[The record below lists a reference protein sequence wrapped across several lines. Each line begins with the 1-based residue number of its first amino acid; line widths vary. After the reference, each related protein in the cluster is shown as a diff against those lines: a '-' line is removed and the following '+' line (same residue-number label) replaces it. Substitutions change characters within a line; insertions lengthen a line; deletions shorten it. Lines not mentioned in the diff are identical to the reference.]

1 MIAHYTYCHYICACT
16 YIYSR
21 PVANNSQYVLP
32 SLQCI
37 YSCPVINVLASYGVV
52 VKQTEQTCLGFFHHC
67 LFYLQATCL
76 HTVLPSKDIIHVC
89 GMLFVFLSI
98 LKCIELVY
106 STAILYGTLLTLSND
121 GRMSSEGSNR
131 HPCTLFN
138 SLLHKLALSL
148 TPCCTN
154 LPFL

>member
-1 MIAHYTYCHYICACT
+1 MHVRIYTAVLWPI
-16 YIYSR
+16 S
-21 PVANNSQYVLP
+21 VNNSQYVLP

-52 VKQTEQTCLGFFHHC
+52 VKQTEQTCLGIFHHC
-67 LFYLQATCL
+67 LFYLQATYL

-106 STAILYGTLLTLSND
+106 STAILYGTVLLTLSND
-121 GRMSSEGSNR
+121 GRRSSEDQTG
-131 HPCTLFN
+131 T
-138 SLLHKLALSL
+138 LALSL